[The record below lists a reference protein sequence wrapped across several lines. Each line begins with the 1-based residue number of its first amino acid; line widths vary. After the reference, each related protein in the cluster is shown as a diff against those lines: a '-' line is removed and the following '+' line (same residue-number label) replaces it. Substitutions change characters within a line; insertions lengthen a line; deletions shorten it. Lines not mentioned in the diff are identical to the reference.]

1 MMHTFVGT
9 KITKKKLSIVIKFH
23 IMNYSRSII
32 MYHTHTTS
40 AGSYLL
46 WSVMAFFKEGSIE
59 GGACP
64 SIEAIRS
71 FCSLYKEKGRE
82 GKERKNKER
91 RKRDREYGRGMI
103 HRKRNTFQLLQK
115 FGITPNM
122 KDNNIIIIII
132 SITKQ

>member
-1 MMHTFVGT
+1 
-9 KITKKKLSIVIKFH
+9 
-23 IMNYSRSII
+23 MNYSCSII

-71 FCSLYKEKGRE
+71 FCSLYKEKEERKKRRLRVRRGE
-82 GKERKNKER
+82 KER
-91 RKRDREYGRGMI
+91 
-103 HRKRNTFQLLQK
+103 
-115 FGITPNM
+115 
-122 KDNNIIIIII
+122 
-132 SITKQ
+132 

>member
-1 MMHTFVGT
+1 MHTFVGT
-9 KITKKKLSIVIKFH
+9 KKITKKKLSIVIKFH

-59 GGACP
+59 GGVCP

-82 GKERKNKER
+82 GKERKSKER
-91 RKRDREYGRGMI
+91 RKREIERMGEG
-103 HRKRNTFQLLQK
+103 
-115 FGITPNM
+115 
-122 KDNNIIIIII
+122 
-132 SITKQ
+132 